1 MIPELLRP
9 IAHEYGWPDLQ
20 TSAQSTVSLTAE
32 QLDTLVGRYLDNDTR
47 VTITRDGH
55 MLRIA
60 ISTWGNEPR
69 ALHPIGTDLF
79 VMREVGWKFRF
90 ERDASG
96 RATEL
101 IADTGRET
109 LRAQRVE

>member
-1 MIPELLRP
+1 LIAELLRP
-9 IAHEYGWPDLQ
+9 IALGYGWPDLQ

-96 RATEL
+96 RATAL